1 MKLIRL
7 SLRIFKS
14 HIGLTLLL
22 CLEIILSMTTFAI
35 LYNNWSWGTQQV
47 RMLYDN
53 DLYCSVYYQGPMMQF
68 DEEGKFTI
76 STADEPN
83 IQSYLESVDGYLG
96 RSYTSYLELETLPD
110 GVTIQM
116 VDDLTAQRM
125 KLPVS
130 SGSWLTDV
138 SLDNGRIPCVVVD
151 THTFPTAYHVGD
163 VISGSPTQYFRLAE
177 DIQYQRAKNYPD
189 LDLEFQVVGV
199 VGHAPAR
206 CCSTMEAAC
215 PLPPKAFR
223 RWIRCT
229 AEWNRTPCSFS
240 AGRWKGCPNPVM
252 SVRMEYFDPA
262 QVDEAQLHEI
272 AQTLSQYGFCY
283 ALPEMA
289 QTTQADFREEFQEVL
304 PLAVT
309 LLIVVLCSLI
319 CISLLNARRQ
329 LHTFSIYQICG
340 ASWLKCI
347 IIYALYFALLYLISC
362 LIFSGY
368 MLLQYSADQEGLF
381 YQYAVTK
388 EFIGISALIFL
399 MVAVLSVLPPFV
411 KAFRQSP
418 VTGYRKKE

>member
-22 CLEIILSMTTFAI
+22 CLEIILSMTTFAT

-76 STADEPN
+76 STADEPD

-177 DIQYQRAKNYPD
+177 DIQYQRAKNYPE

-199 VGHAPAR
+199 VDRTSALLLNDGSSV
-206 CCSTMEAAC
+206 STTTEGVPSLDTVYSRMEPDSVQLLC
-215 PLPPKAFR
+215 
-223 RWIRCT
+223 
-229 AEWNRTPCSFS
+229 
-240 AGRWKGCPNPVM
+240 GPVEGI
-252 SVRMEYFDPA
+252 SQPSYVVRMEYFDPA
-262 QVDEAQLHEI
+262 QVDEAQLQEI
-272 AQTLSQYGFCY
+272 ARTLSQYGFCY

>member
-199 VGHAPAR
+199 VDRTSALLLNDGSSV
-206 CCSTMEAAC
+206 STTTEGVPSLDTVYSRMEPDSVQLLC
-215 PLPPKAFR
+215 
-223 RWIRCT
+223 
-229 AEWNRTPCSFS
+229 
-240 AGRWKGCPNPVM
+240 GPVEGM
-252 SVRMEYFDPA
+252 SQPSYVVRMEYFDPA

>member
-177 DIQYQRAKNYPD
+177 DIQYQRAKNYPE
-189 LDLEFQVVGV
+189 LDLEFQVVGIV
-199 VGHAPAR
+199 DRTSALLLNDGSSV
-206 CCSTMEAAC
+206 STTTEGVPPLDTVYSRMEPDSVQLLC
-215 PLPPKAFR
+215 
-223 RWIRCT
+223 
-229 AEWNRTPCSFS
+229 
-240 AGRWKGCPNPVM
+240 GPVEGM
-252 SVRMEYFDPA
+252 SQPSYVVRMEYFDPA

-272 AQTLSQYGFCY
+272 ARTLSQYGFCY

-329 LHTFSIYQICG
+329 HHTFSIYQICG

>member
-22 CLEIILSMTTFAI
+22 CLEIILSMTTFAT

-177 DIQYQRAKNYPD
+177 DIQYQRAKNYPE

-199 VGHAPAR
+199 VDRTSALLLNDGSSV
-206 CCSTMEAAC
+206 STTTEGVPSLDTVYSRMEPDSVQLLC
-215 PLPPKAFR
+215 
-223 RWIRCT
+223 
-229 AEWNRTPCSFS
+229 
-240 AGRWKGCPNPVM
+240 GPVEGM
-252 SVRMEYFDPA
+252 SQPSYVVRMEYFDPA

>member
-1 MKLIRL
+1 MLNDGSSVSTTTEGVP
-7 SLRIFKS
+7 SLDTVYSRMEPDS
-14 HIGLTLLL
+14 VQLL
-22 CLEIILSMTTFAI
+22 C
-35 LYNNWSWGTQQV
+35 
-47 RMLYDN
+47 
-53 DLYCSVYYQGPMMQF
+53 GPV
-68 DEEGKFTI
+68 EGM
-76 STADEPN
+76 SQP
-83 IQSYLESVDGYLG
+83 SYV
-96 RSYTSYLELETLPD
+96 
-110 GVTIQM
+110 
-116 VDDLTAQRM
+116 
-125 KLPVS
+125 
-130 SGSWLTDV
+130 
-138 SLDNGRIPCVVVD
+138 
-151 THTFPTAYHVGD
+151 
-163 VISGSPTQYFRLAE
+163 
-177 DIQYQRAKNYPD
+177 
-189 LDLEFQVVGV
+189 
-199 VGHAPAR
+199 
-206 CCSTMEAAC
+206 
-215 PLPPKAFR
+215 
-223 RWIRCT
+223 
-229 AEWNRTPCSFS
+229 
-240 AGRWKGCPNPVM
+240 
-252 SVRMEYFDPA
+252 VRMEYFDPA

>member
-22 CLEIILSMTTFAI
+22 CLEIILSMTTFAT

-76 STADEPN
+76 STADEPD

-177 DIQYQRAKNYPD
+177 DIQYQRAKNYPE

-199 VGHAPAR
+199 VDRTSALLLNDGSSV
-206 CCSTMEAAC
+206 STTTEGVPSLDTVYSRMEPDSVQLLC
-215 PLPPKAFR
+215 
-223 RWIRCT
+223 
-229 AEWNRTPCSFS
+229 
-240 AGRWKGCPNPVM
+240 GPVEGI
-252 SVRMEYFDPA
+252 SQPSYVVRMEYFDPA
-262 QVDEAQLHEI
+262 QVDEAQLQEI

>member
-116 VDDLTAQRM
+116 VDGLTAQRM

-177 DIQYQRAKNYPD
+177 DIQYQRAKNYPE
-189 LDLEFQVVGV
+189 LDLEFQVVGIV
-199 VGHAPAR
+199 DRTSALLLNDGSSV
-206 CCSTMEAAC
+206 STTTEGVPPLDTVYSRMEPDSVQLLC
-215 PLPPKAFR
+215 
-223 RWIRCT
+223 
-229 AEWNRTPCSFS
+229 
-240 AGRWKGCPNPVM
+240 GPVEGM
-252 SVRMEYFDPA
+252 SQPSYVVRMEYFDPA

>member
-22 CLEIILSMTTFAI
+22 CLEIILSMTTFAT

-76 STADEPN
+76 STADEPD

-177 DIQYQRAKNYPD
+177 DIQYQRAKNYPE

-199 VGHAPAR
+199 VDRTSALLLNDGSSV
-206 CCSTMEAAC
+206 STTTEGVPSLDTVYSRIEPDSVQLLC
-215 PLPPKAFR
+215 
-223 RWIRCT
+223 
-229 AEWNRTPCSFS
+229 
-240 AGRWKGCPNPVM
+240 GPVEGI
-252 SVRMEYFDPA
+252 SQPSYVVRMEYFDPA